1 MVGGILSLV
10 ECLEGGLGVW
20 FYRGKSA
27 CGFVKQEVV
36 YFDKVVGD
44 SSRLVVGL
52 RIEVDVLY
60 RSELY
65 REKLCIDVIEIL
77 YF

>member
-1 MVGGILSLV
+1 MGGILSLL

-20 FYRGKSA
+20 FYRGKST

-36 YFDKVVGD
+36 YFDKVVWD
-44 SSRLVVGL
+44 SGRLVVGL

-60 RSELY
+60 RSEVFIARNCVLM
-65 REKLCIDVIEIL
+65 
-77 YF
+77 